1 MAKRVLVVDDEKLI
15 VKGIRFS
22 LEQDGMEVD
31 CAYDGEEALSYA
43 RDHVYDM
50 ILLDIMLPKLDG
62 FEVCQQIREFSDVPI
77 VMLTAKGDD
86 MDKILGLEYGADDYI
101 TKPFSTT
108 VLCAK
113 VKACLRRMG
122 LSNRQRENILS
133 LGPFQY
139 VCDEMRLFQDGRE
152 IPLSSKESLLIKYF
166 FSNPNRI
173 LSKEQIY
180 RNVWGNDVVDD
191 NTIMVHIRH
200 LRVKIEA
207 DATRPNYLRT
217 VRGVG
222 YQFVI

>member
-1 MAKRVLVVDDEKLI
+1 
-15 VKGIRFS
+15 
-22 LEQDGMEVD
+22 
-31 CAYDGEEALSYA
+31 
-43 RDHVYDM
+43 
-50 ILLDIMLPKLDG
+50 
-62 FEVCQQIREFSDVPI
+62 
-77 VMLTAKGDD
+77 
-86 MDKILGLEYGADDYI
+86 
-101 TKPFSTT
+101 
-108 VLCAK
+108 
-113 VKACLRRMG
+113 
-122 LSNRQRENILS
+122 
-133 LGPFQY
+133 
-139 VCDEMRLFQDGRE
+139 MRLFQDGRE